1 MVQREDNLLV
11 HTFYIYMTRGK
22 RAQCKYPAWSMAEA
36 ARKQMALM
44 NKCRMNKVGRGV
56 VDQPFYTKFNR

>member
-1 MVQREDNLLV
+1 MVQREENLRV
-11 HTFYIYMTRGK
+11 HLYIMTRGK
-22 RAQCKYPAWSMAEA
+22 RAQCKYPVWSMAEA

-44 NKCRMNKVGRGV
+44 NKCRMNKGGYGV